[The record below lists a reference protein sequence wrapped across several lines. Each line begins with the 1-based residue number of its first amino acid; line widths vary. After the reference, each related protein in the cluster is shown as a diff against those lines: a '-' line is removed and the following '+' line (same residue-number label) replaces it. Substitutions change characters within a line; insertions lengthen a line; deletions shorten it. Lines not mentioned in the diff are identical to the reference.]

1 MDNILL
7 FKEISKYDLSKV
19 GFKGLNLATLKH
31 EGLNIPSGY
40 VIISE
45 AFRKFVFE
53 TDLKINI
60 ESSLSKLSLN
70 NVQAI
75 SDEIQKRIM
84 NTEFPE
90 ELKEEIIDS
99 YTSLEFDIGKSKL
112 IDMLGVKEDTLVAV
126 RSSYTEEKIDDSKLS
141 QLTLLGVKGKKEL
154 LKAVK
159 SCWASLYTKDMILY
173 RQRNKIITNISNAVI
188 VQKMIDAEVSGIVYT
203 SNLESKKKSEILIK
217 ACLGLGHEIEKLVCD
232 KYVVDKKELA
242 TKEYEI
248 NAQENEWY
256 RDKETGEI
264 RKKSI
269 KENKSQKLNDRMIR
283 EVARLAKKILT
294 LLNKE
299 QIVEFSVYK
308 DDIYI
313 LQSKDLKM
321 DFEDYTKVEK
331 EQVEEQNPEIEIIDL
346 YEPNLEEDLAV
357 LEEMMLQD
365 LEKLNHE
372 AVKVAVEPK
381 RTDDF
386 IKKEEAKQ
394 KEDDVLEFIAEVQKR
409 IEDASADNELQKPK
423 KSLDKD
429 TELLSIELIKTLSD
443 KMEKQ
448 LREKDFEGYSE
459 TKSLLKKAIGQL

>member
-1 MDNILL
+1 
-7 FKEISKYDLSKV
+7 
-19 GFKGLNLATLKH
+19 
-31 EGLNIPSGY
+31 
-40 VIISE
+40 
-45 AFRKFVFE
+45 
-53 TDLKINI
+53 
-60 ESSLSKLSLN
+60 
-70 NVQAI
+70 
-75 SDEIQKRIM
+75 
-84 NTEFPE
+84 
-90 ELKEEIIDS
+90 
-99 YTSLEFDIGKSKL
+99 
-112 IDMLGVKEDTLVAV
+112 
-126 RSSYTEEKIDDSKLS
+126 
-141 QLTLLGVKGKKEL
+141 L